1 MICLLFDRMIRALGR
16 PAEHNAPA
24 AADATLRGTMRRE
37 QPGEAMIGIAHS
49 LRGGR
54 TGRGAFGA
62 GSGVAHAVVDH
73 PIVGEDIRQAAIGIA
88 GRIIV

>member
-1 MICLLFDRMIRALGR
+1 
-16 PAEHNAPA
+16 
-24 AADATLRGTMRRE
+24 
-37 QPGEAMIGIAHS
+37 MIGIAHS

-73 PIVGEDIRQAAIGIA
+73 SIVREHIRQAAIGIA